1 MEKKSLVLST
11 QQCKRL
17 VVYGSESR
25 SQSQEWISW
34 QILELSFIVIAFA
47 IIIVTITIVI
57 IITIN
62 IVIIIIITLLR
73 EMPVRSFSSIID
85 SLQNPRNLFLF

>member
-1 MEKKSLVLST
+1 MKDFSRFWKNCLVLST
-11 QQCKRL
+11 QQRERL

-25 SQSQEWISW
+25 SQSQKWISW

-57 IITIN
+57 II
-62 IVIIIIITLLR
+62 IITALC
-73 EMPVRSFSSIID
+73 
-85 SLQNPRNLFLF
+85 